1 MIIQLN
7 CGLFVVTEFT
17 LQYNRQTVGPIHL
30 NKEFNPVSV
39 NVIQGLEILKIM
51 CETNFYK

>member
-1 MIIQLN
+1 M
-7 CGLFVVTEFT
+7 VTEFT

-51 CETNFYK
+51 CETNFYKWNLLMKSHG